1 MTGCEKA
8 GILLG
13 CPLCAIQEVALSDSN
28 LTRTDTTATSATLH
42 AALLPAS
49 SNAARSAKLNLTPV
63 SASPI
68 KQPRTAVAAGVH
80 RMKRRRGYTN
90 EPDVCAN
97 CGKTLPV
104 PRPCAEKLCD
114 ECDPDKRMNVEI
126 GKLVDQGLSNADVG
140 TRLRLSAS
148 AVTARLNRMGKTR
161 PFPKITASQLKQCRL
176 DPVWEVRPENR
187 GIVPADRI
195 VCRECGQLRCDLN
208 CSGGKSHLVRDH
220 QMTPEAYQHK
230 YPAARLTPFARHFTR
245 YAGTKSLQS
254 WLDEFDALYL
264 RPEELKRCRKDSAW
278 EKHHGIT
285 EFVVC
290 RCCGLKKKFAISGHS
305 KAGHLISQ
313 HGLTFP
319 AYRALFPNA
328 PQMPETER
336 AGRRERHSA
345 WSRSRFKLAKEREKF
360 KPDARGLSALTKARI
375 VLAACLAAEGL
386 SKYKMTDQLNPG
398 PRETFDKRLDGLKSF
413 WRTNRGRY
421 ELEKPRVAAI
431 PKPERDAIAAAARE
445 QISLSA

>member
-1 MTGCEKA
+1 MPNSA
-8 GILLG
+8 SPLG
-13 CPLCAIQEVALSDSN
+13 
-28 LTRTDTTATSATLH
+28 
-42 AALLPAS
+42 
-49 SNAARSAKLNLTPV
+49 ARSAVLHAWIP
-63 SASPI
+63 AP
-68 KQPRTAVAAGVH
+68 PAVPN
-80 RMKRRRGYTN
+80 RK
-90 EPDVCAN
+90 
-97 CGKTLPV
+97 
-104 PRPCAEKLCD
+104 PRPSHTAEI
-114 ECDPDKRMNVEI
+114 R
-126 GKLVDQGLSNADVG
+126 KLVDQGLKNREIGAQLGISEAAVAG
-140 TRLRLSAS
+140 RLH
-148 AVTARLNRMGKTR
+148 RMGVIR
-161 PFPKITASQLKQCRL
+161 PPNAIVPVISRAQLKQCCL
-176 DPVWEVRPENR
+176 DPVWEARPENR

-208 CSGGKSHLVRDH
+208 GSGGKSHLVRDH

-230 YPAARLTPFARHFTR
+230 YPAARLTPFARHFAR

-264 RPEELKRCRKDSAW
+264 RPEELKQCRKDSAW

-285 EFVVC
+285 EFVIC
-290 RCCGLKKKFAISGHS
+290 RRCGLKKKFAISGHS

-345 WSRSRFKLAKEREKF
+345 WAKSRFKLAKEREKF
-360 KPDARGLSALTKARI
+360 KPETRGPSALTKARI
-375 VLAACLAAEGL
+375 ELAACLAAEGL
-386 SKYKMTDQLNPG
+386 SKYKMTNQLNPG

-431 PKPERDAIAAAARE
+431 PKPERDAIAAAARQ
-445 QISLSA
+445 QISVSA